1 MVSIKFLTHVKLN
14 IELTYSVAIG
24 DGGIAAFRDILDG
37 VEYPAM

>member
-1 MVSIKFLTHVKLN
+1 MVSMEFLAHVNLN
-14 IELTYSVAIG
+14 TEITYSVAIG